1 MRYPDQV
8 TGRKRGNKK
17 KKSVK
22 ICFSEPGDAD
32 ERNGAEGGG
41 GVAGGGPD
49 DRTPEGEE
57 GGQQEEKAA
66 AAVGSLESE
75 CLEEVVC
82 QLAQLCLVHV
92 SEERSE
98 THLVFL
104 SLLLRSFHT
113 PRVFTVSPPA
123 LGASRVCLHNIHWL
137 CLHCVTSIESYV
149 SQGVSYLEHAYS
161 EGQKKTRN
169 NGSAGLLWLYY

>member
-32 ERNGAEGGG
+32 KRNGAEGGG
-41 GVAGGGPD
+41 GFGVGGGGPD

-57 GGQQEEKAA
+57 GGQQKQEKAA

-98 THLVFL
+98 NHLVFL

-123 LGASRVCLHNIHWL
+123 LGGFRACPAQYSLVMFTLCYIHRVPCVSRGIIFRTCLF
-137 CLHCVTSIESYV
+137 
-149 SQGVSYLEHAYS
+149 
-161 EGQKKTRN
+161 
-169 NGSAGLLWLYY
+169 